1 MNKTVLILI
10 SLLGSFFGTSQN
22 LKWSSFLDTSTTF
35 SSARAVDLNNDNT
48 LDIVIGGGLDGQ
60 PESNGVNAING
71 LDGSLLWNFHTDEEM
86 FGSAQFMDITG
97 DNVDDIFI
105 GGRYAEFYAI
115 NGSTGDMI
123 WEFFP
128 YSPTVSL
135 DSGWFNFYNPQ
146 FIPDQNSDGV
156 ADILVANGGNH
167 SAPPWDTLREPGM
180 LMVLDAMTG
189 SVLAK
194 DTMPDGK
201 ETYCSPIVMDYLGQ
215 TYIIYGSGGENDRGA
230 LWRVK
235 LVDLMSNDI
244 SNSQMLASD
253 PTLGFIA
260 PSSLAD
266 MDSDGVVD
274 IINQAY
280 DGTIR
285 CFNGVNGALMWEV
298 ENPGTESSSGPTIGN
313 FTGDNTPDVFNVV
326 YAGAAPSFYEF
337 YQVLIDGATGQV
349 AWLDSLGAMHYGSSS
364 AVDLNGDGRDEVISS
379 INYHNGVSF
388 SHQLVSID
396 FQNDVVSPFYLEEP
410 GVNLASTVLIEDLD
424 GNGYLDFTF
433 AYRADSLNPMG
444 QNGFYVK
451 CLEDQHPIPG
461 VGVAWGGYMG
471 TNYDGYYNYQGMNC
485 GTIATG
491 ANFQNISCNH
501 FADATITVNPSGGI
515 TPYTYLWSTGEVT
528 DSIGGLDVG
537 SYTVTITDSVG
548 CFVEASFNAVDP
560 YVITFGAINSPTC
573 PGDSTGTATVNS
585 SGCPCMFSTCVF
597 DWESGDS
604 TKTATSLWEGWQY
617 ITITHMDG
625 CIVDDSVF
633 VPNAYPVLDSLMS
646 NDILCATNPYASSNI
661 QLYLHNEPL
670 TDITWS
676 TGDTLA
682 YIDSLDAGIYYFD
695 LLDNRGC
702 EFTDSV
708 LIESPDTLQV
718 QLSPV
723 DLMCFEDSTGQV
735 TSTVTGGYPYFEY
748 SWSTGDTT
756 MTLNNLDT
764 GWYHLSIIDS
774 VGCGSISD
782 SVFVDQPDPLM
793 ANIVTFWN
801 DSIGICDGGAVV
813 EVSGGTIAYTYNWD
827 DQTSTANDTV
837 VGLCEG
843 TYYVTITDANGCEA
857 MDSVQIINTVSI
869 KENGLS

>member
-1 MNKTVLILI
+1 MNKTVLIVI
-10 SLLGSFFGTSQN
+10 FLLGSFFATSQN

-60 PESNGVNAING
+60 AESNGVSAING
-71 LDGSLLWNFHTDEEM
+71 LDGSVLWNFHTDEEM

-97 DNVDDIFI
+97 DNIDDIFI

-115 NGSTGDMI
+115 NGNTGDMI

-201 ETYCSPIVMDYLGQ
+201 ETYCSPVVMDYLGQ
-215 TYIIYGSGGENDRGA
+215 SYIIYGSGGENDRGA

-298 ENPGTESSSGPTIGN
+298 LNPGTESSSGPTIGN

-396 FQNDVVSPFYLEEP
+396 FQNDVVTPFYLEEP

-471 TNYDGYYNYQGMNC
+471 TQYDGYYNYQGMNC

-501 FADATITVNPSGGI
+501 FADASITVNPSGG
-515 TPYTYLWSTGEVT
+515 TAPYTYLWSTGEVT

-537 SYTVTITDSVG
+537 DIITG
-548 CFVEASFNAVDP
+548 
-560 YVITFGAINSPTC
+560 
-573 PGDSTGTATVNS
+573 
-585 SGCPCMFSTCVF
+585 
-597 DWESGDS
+597 
-604 TKTATSLWEGWQY
+604 
-617 ITITHMDG
+617 
-625 CIVDDSVF
+625 
-633 VPNAYPVLDSLMS
+633 
-646 NDILCATNPYASSNI
+646 
-661 QLYLHNEPL
+661 
-670 TDITWS
+670 
-676 TGDTLA
+676 
-682 YIDSLDAGIYYFD
+682 
-695 LLDNRGC
+695 
-702 EFTDSV
+702 
-708 LIESPDTLQV
+708 
-718 QLSPV
+718 
-723 DLMCFEDSTGQV
+723 
-735 TSTVTGGYPYFEY
+735 
-748 SWSTGDTT
+748 
-756 MTLNNLDT
+756 
-764 GWYHLSIIDS
+764 
-774 VGCGSISD
+774 
-782 SVFVDQPDPLM
+782 
-793 ANIVTFWN
+793 
-801 DSIGICDGGAVV
+801 
-813 EVSGGTIAYTYNWD
+813 
-827 DQTSTANDTV
+827 
-837 VGLCEG
+837 
-843 TYYVTITDANGCEA
+843 
-857 MDSVQIINTVSI
+857 
-869 KENGLS
+869 